1 MYQFLSK
8 SPADIGVFIDKKL
21 ALPEDVFMDS
31 YETFIYVNRPISK
44 FSSASD
50 LAVLFHV
57 PNFVGNEKFHVNL

>member
-1 MYQFLSK
+1 
-8 SPADIGVFIDKKL
+8 
-21 ALPEDVFMDS
+21 MDS

-57 PNFVGNEKFHVNL
+57 TNFVGNEKFHVNL